1 MDFKL
6 RNIEPTGATGID
18 SFLARES
25 ESDSLEGLRL
35 ASSSRAPGVQ
45 KVSSLQQLSGFRR
58 ISEGTLVHKSTQDLW
73 AIRREGEDFMIE
85 RLFQDNGSPLKG

>member
-25 ESDSLEGLRL
+25 ESDTLEGLRL
-35 ASSSRAPGVQ
+35 ASSNRV